1 MKVLGVGPGLLALL
15 ALPLFSKAPTEKITL
30 SREGRSAD
38 ITDAVRLEQFAFA
51 AGPQPCL
58 GVDGLGTDVCSTPRP
73 SWIVDWIHGPI
84 PEPDASLP
92 RYDVTYHFGSGE
104 TRVYVVYFAYSPVA
118 RQGYIYLP
126 GPGEAHY
133 RANINLL
140 WHGKQWEGH
149 WFLTTDAWA
158 SFAGPLIAKAP
169 FWSR

>member
-1 MKVLGVGPGLLALL
+1 MRVLGVGLLALV

-30 SREGRSAD
+30 SREGRSFD

-51 AGPQPCL
+51 AGPGPCL
-58 GVDGLGTDVCSTPRP
+58 GTEYCPPVRA
-73 SWIVDWIHGPI
+73 SWIVDWIRGPI

-104 TRVYVVYFAYSPVA
+104 KRVYVVYFVYFPVA

-133 RANINLL
+133 RENVNML
-140 WHGKQWEGH
+140 WHGKQWDDH
-149 WFLTTDAWA
+149 WFLATPEWTSAVQDV
-158 SFAGPLIAKAP
+158 IA
-169 FWSR
+169 RLR